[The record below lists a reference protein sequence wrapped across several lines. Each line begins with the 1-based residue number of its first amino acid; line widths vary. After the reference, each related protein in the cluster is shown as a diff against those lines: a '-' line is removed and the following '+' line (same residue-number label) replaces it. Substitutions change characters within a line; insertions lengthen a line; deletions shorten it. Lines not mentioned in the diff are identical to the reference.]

1 LLQHDIKPVS
11 EGLTQLPGS
20 AALIPAAGLG
30 KRLGLGPKCLL
41 RIGERTLL
49 DILLTTLAPLV
60 EKILVAAPP
69 GFEDEV
75 ATILQER
82 ATLVAGG
89 ATRQASIDNM
99 LAACAAEIVLI
110 QDAARPFPSRALCT
124 AVLEGAAQHGA
135 AGAFLDPTVPVGQLA
150 NGKVASYQSRQEA
163 RIFQAPQ
170 AFSRELLASART
182 KTDGKEF
189 QSTAQMVIDAGD
201 SLLAI
206 PGEPENIKITTTLDW
221 QIAQDVIGPNQGL
234 VS

>member
-1 LLQHDIKPVS
+1 M
-11 EGLTQLPGS
+11 TQLPGS

-49 DILLTTLAPLV
+49 DILLSTLAPLV
-60 EKILVAAPP
+60 ETILVAAPP
-69 GFEDEV
+69 GFENEV
-75 ATILQER
+75 TIILKGR

-89 ATRQASIDNM
+89 ATRQESIDHM
-99 LAACAAEIVLI
+99 LAACTAEIVLI
-110 QDAARPFPSRALCT
+110 QDAARPFPSRALCA
-124 AVLEGAAQHGA
+124 AVLEGATEHGA
-135 AGAFLDPTVPVGQLA
+135 AGAFLDPTVPVGRLA
-150 NGKVASYQSRQEA
+150 NGNVASYQSRQEA

-170 AFSRELLASART
+170 AFSRELLASAKT
-182 KTDGKEF
+182 KTAGREF
-189 QSTAQMVIDAGD
+189 QSTAQMVIDAGA